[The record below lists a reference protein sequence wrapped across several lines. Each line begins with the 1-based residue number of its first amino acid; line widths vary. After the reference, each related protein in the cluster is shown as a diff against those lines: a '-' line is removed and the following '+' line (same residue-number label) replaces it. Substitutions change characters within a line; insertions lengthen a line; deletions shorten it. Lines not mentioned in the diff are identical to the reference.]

1 MNLLIVISTQLIL
14 LLSIPAPQRRFDISV
29 LIFAADHEADLA
41 RGVSE
46 DGSVGVLDSREDF
59 LAGFLKVGDER
70 EVEPLVFRC
79 NDCQLCQVRIVYLS
93 IA

>member
-1 MNLLIVISTQLIL
+1 MDLLIVVSTQLIL

-29 LIFAADHEADLA
+29 LVFAADHEADLA
-41 RGVSE
+41 RGIGK

-59 LAGFLKVGDER
+59 LAGFLEVGNEG

-79 NDCQLCQVRIVYLS
+79 SDCQLCQVR
-93 IA
+93 

>member
-1 MNLLIVISTQLIL
+1 MNLFIVVSTQLIL

-41 RGVSE
+41 RGIGK

-59 LAGFLKVGDER
+59 LTGFLKVGNEG

-79 NDCQLCQVRIVYLS
+79 SRGQLCQVR
-93 IA
+93 